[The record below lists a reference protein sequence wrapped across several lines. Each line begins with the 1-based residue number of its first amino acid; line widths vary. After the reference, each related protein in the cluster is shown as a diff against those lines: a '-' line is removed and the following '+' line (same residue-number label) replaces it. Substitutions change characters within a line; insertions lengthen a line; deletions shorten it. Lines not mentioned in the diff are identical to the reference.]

1 MSSKSN
7 SLITGVS
14 EAFSTPA
21 PAPTPPV
28 AVAVTTHGARR
39 RPGKYTC
46 PVEGCNPAGAQ
57 QQPRPHHVHEYYP
70 SRLLVHYRTHTN
82 RRPYV
87 CVFPGCCR
95 HASFMTACSLEA
107 HIRLV
112 HFRQRRAADPARP
125 GRAQVLQYGRV
136 RRSLLEADYRELRM
150 PSQDRPVE
158 NVPPLDEEEEEM
170 VEVANEVE
178 AEEEVEVNVEVET
191 IEVMVDPEDVEVE
204 MEDADDI
211 LLSVPTPV
219 LPSISF
225 PALVPAPVPAA
236 VPAAVPAPAPA
247 PAPVPVPVPVLAPA
261 QALSPVPFDLFD
273 DEDPFAPPPSLP
285 LVLSPAEQSLQD
297 VAHDHFL
304 YASPLPMA
312 GAADSLPGFSGRT
325 TTGNTMTGPHYK
337 QGLSADKK
345 TIIHV
350 YYYTE
355 ERRTTFRG
363 DDEEEGEEMMEE
375 EGPLD
380 LSMKKKA

>member
-1 MSSKSN
+1 M
-7 SLITGVS
+7 
-14 EAFSTPA
+14 
-21 PAPTPPV
+21 
-28 AVAVTTHGARR
+28 
-39 RPGKYTC
+39 
-46 PVEGCNPAGAQ
+46 
-57 QQPRPHHVHEYYP
+57 
-70 SRLLVHYRTHTN
+70 
-82 RRPYV
+82 
-87 CVFPGCCR
+87 
-95 HASFMTACSLEA
+95 
-107 HIRLV
+107 
-112 HFRQRRAADPARP
+112 
-125 GRAQVLQYGRV
+125 
-136 RRSLLEADYRELRM
+136 
-150 PSQDRPVE
+150 E
-158 NVPPLDEEEEEM
+158 NVPPLEEEEEEM

-225 PALVPAPVPAA
+225 PALVPAPAPAP
-236 VPAAVPAPAPA
+236 VPAAVPAPAPV

-355 ERRTTFRG
+355 ERRTAFRG